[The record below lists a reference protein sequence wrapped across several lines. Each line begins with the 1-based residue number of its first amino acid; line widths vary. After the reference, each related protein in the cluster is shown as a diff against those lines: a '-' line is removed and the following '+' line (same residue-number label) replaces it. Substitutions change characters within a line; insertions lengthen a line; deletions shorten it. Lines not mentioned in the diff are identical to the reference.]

1 MSEQKSPTTAP
12 KVYESKVLLNWD
24 TPENRKTMIF
34 PKDNCACKR
43 CPFMDWQVLE
53 VETEAEETQENKN
66 SSEPTIPVTFYEFT
80 NYCHDRYCATWGRGL
95 PNIPD
100 CDGLYKQPKE

>member
-1 MSEQKSPTTAP
+1 MSEQTSPTTAL

-53 VETEAEETQENKN
+53 VEIEGEENQEK
-66 SSEPTIPVTFYEFT
+66 SEIPVTMYEFT